1 MARLNQTLLHKVA
14 KRLGKTPQYI
24 REQVSRRASR
34 EAVSSDVALIMW
46 ARSLGIGVASALNKV
61 PPSVQQ
67 QLAVPRVLGP
77 TQAKPQ
83 GRRAAG
89 RKGYGGARRPT
100 APRGKV
106 KRKEKGKD
114 VFISH
119 ASQDRALAA
128 AVVGLLRSAL
138 NMQADRILCTSLDG
152 YRLPGG
158 RDADEALREA
168 VLSARTLVGIVSP
181 ASGRSAYVQAE
192 LGGRWVTSKH
202 MIPVTAGGVSPGQV
216 RGPVGRLNALD
227 LSTRGGV
234 LQLISDLG
242 TELQIEPERPAVFAE
257 DVDRVVRESRAAR
270 KRGGRR
276 KPPR

>member
-14 KRLGKTPQYI
+14 KRLSKDPQRV

-46 ARSLGIGVASALNKV
+46 ARDLGIGVASALNKV
-61 PPSVQQ
+61 PPGVQQ

-77 TQAKPQ
+77 TQTKL
-83 GRRAAG
+83 RAPTATE
-89 RKGYGGARRPT
+89 RFHAGGARRRV
-100 APRGKV
+100 AR
-106 KRKEKGKD
+106 RKNKGRD

-128 AVVGLLRSAL
+128 AVVALFRSAL
-138 NMQADRILCTSLDG
+138 NMEADRILCTSLDG

-168 VLSARTLVGIVSP
+168 VLSARTLVGIISP
-181 ASGRSAYVQAE
+181 ATGRSAYVQAE
-192 LGGRWVTSKH
+192 LGGRWVTRKH

-227 LSTRGGV
+227 LNTRGGV

-242 TELQIEPERPAVFAE
+242 TELRIEPERPAVFAE
-257 DVDRVVRESRAAR
+257 DVERVVRASKAAGR
-270 KRGGRR
+270 HKGRR
-276 KPPR
+276 SAR

>member
-1 MARLNQTLLHKVA
+1 MKN
-14 KRLGKTPQYI
+14 
-24 REQVSRRASR
+24 
-34 EAVSSDVALIMW
+34 
-46 ARSLGIGVASALNKV
+46 
-61 PPSVQQ
+61 
-67 QLAVPRVLGP
+67 
-77 TQAKPQ
+77 
-83 GRRAAG
+83 
-89 RKGYGGARRPT
+89 
-100 APRGKV
+100 
-106 KRKEKGKD
+106 KEKGED

-128 AVVGLLRSAL
+128 AVVALLRWAL

-168 VLSARTLVGIVSP
+168 VLSAKTLVGIVSP

-192 LGGRWVTSKH
+192 LGGRWVTRKH
-202 MIPVTAGGVSPGQV
+202 MIPVTAGGVSPSQV

-242 TELQIEPERPAVFAE
+242 TELEIEPERPPVFAE
-257 DVDRVVRESRAAR
+257 NVDRVVRESKAAGSGASIAGSRRASPCVTRALRGRASMRPTGSVETAVPDWPRLSARRKRRRGKCLKSRAA
-270 KRGGRR
+270 
-276 KPPR
+276 PT